1 MVSEEFLF
9 LGVMGLLWLLLLLLC
24 KTYRRQGR
32 GGLVMLWV
40 ERSDPGLKHPSGSD
54 LGRREVRSM
63 MKVISEGV
71 HRKNTTPSLEDLLH
85 QTQRLGFP
93 R

>member
-1 MVSEEFLF
+1 
-9 LGVMGLLWLLLLLLC
+9 
-24 KTYRRQGR
+24 
-32 GGLVMLWV
+32 MLWV
-40 ERSDPGLKHPSGSD
+40 ERSDPGLEHPSGSD

-71 HRKNTTPSLEDLLH
+71 HRNNTTPSLEDSLH
-85 QTQRLGFP
+85 RTQRLGFP

>member
-1 MVSEEFLF
+1 MV
-9 LGVMGLLWLLLLLLC
+9 LLWLLLLLLC
-24 KTYRRQGR
+24 KTYRRQDR

-40 ERSDPGLKHPSGSD
+40 KRSDPGLEHPSGSD

-63 MKVISEGV
+63 MKVISEGI
-71 HRKNTTPSLEDLLH
+71 HRKNTTPYLEDLLH

>member
-1 MVSEEFLF
+1 
-9 LGVMGLLWLLLLLLC
+9 
-24 KTYRRQGR
+24 
-32 GGLVMLWV
+32 MLWV
-40 ERSDPGLKHPSGSD
+40 ERSDPGLEHPSGSD

-63 MKVISEGV
+63 MEVVSEGI

-85 QTQRLGFP
+85 QTKRLRSP